1 MKKVVM
7 IFLSIMILLS
17 FSIKVY
23 AKDTFKSIN
32 KYEEENL
39 EYILKSYDKNNKI
52 DGIVTTGTYKI
63 KKIESKEK
71 DDSNIIVIKY
81 NSDGKELWTYK
92 YGKSG
97 EDKLYYFN
105 YSYDE
110 NNKID
115 GYIITVNET
124 KEEKEEKGISPLF
137 IKIDLDGKQISETK
151 LELPANTNIKK
162 VIETKNDS
170 IINGYIV
177 VGETITNNE
186 TNGFIAKYNLNLEKL
201 MQKEY
206 HEEGYST
213 CIEDII
219 NLNNEETYKAIIQY
233 KIAENI
239 TNKLVSID
247 SEYNISQTIK
257 EDFTSIDKPRLLSCK
272 EGYILYGYNDEIK
285 LKNNKSTSYYII
297 KYNALNAEEWESIG
311 NVPVENEDNIEIQE
325 ITEEN
330 NLNYFVMYT
339 NDNDKS
345 IEITKVNSLG
355 EIVEKIKKISNDYYS
370 FENFY
375 IENDTLYFVGQ
386 VNCPDDD
393 NCDYDMKAL
402 LLISTED
409 KVIEVE
415 QEDNMA
421 IFIILGTIFIFSILL
436 YILRRK
442 QKMALKQ

>member
-272 EGYILYGYNDEIK
+272 
-285 LKNNKSTSYYII
+285 
-297 KYNALNAEEWESIG
+297 
-311 NVPVENEDNIEIQE
+311 
-325 ITEEN
+325 
-330 NLNYFVMYT
+330 
-339 NDNDKS
+339 
-345 IEITKVNSLG
+345 
-355 EIVEKIKKISNDYYS
+355 
-370 FENFY
+370 
-375 IENDTLYFVGQ
+375 
-386 VNCPDDD
+386 
-393 NCDYDMKAL
+393 
-402 LLISTED
+402 
-409 KVIEVE
+409 
-415 QEDNMA
+415 
-421 IFIILGTIFIFSILL
+421 
-436 YILRRK
+436 
-442 QKMALKQ
+442 